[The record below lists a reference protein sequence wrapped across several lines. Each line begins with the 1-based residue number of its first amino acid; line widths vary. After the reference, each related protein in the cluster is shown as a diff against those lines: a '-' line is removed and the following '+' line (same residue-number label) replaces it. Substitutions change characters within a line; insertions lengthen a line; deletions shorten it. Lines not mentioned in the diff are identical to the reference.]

1 MAQRSGVSLVQRFEA
16 LPIIIVFV
24 LLLGVVHEPGAG
36 GFPRALYL
44 HDLPSTLP
52 PLILLATGLTFV
64 IGAGEIDLCFPSII
78 AFSGFVFAVLF
89 KEYQLGWLAVV
100 AGLASGVL
108 VGFING
114 LLIAKVGIPSF
125 MTTLAT
131 QFFWAGMATVL
142 SGGKS
147 YALRGA
153 EESSVW
159 QWIVGR
165 PFATVSSVD
174 WLQQVSI
181 QALWTAII
189 VGFLW
194 LILTRHRF
202 GEHTLFIGN
211 SNDVSR
217 VVGIDVD
224 REKIKIFTLMGFLAA
239 CAAIILTLENKN
251 FFGNQG
257 QGYLLTAIASVL
269 IGGTSIFGGRATIVG
284 TVFGCFIIG
293 MIEAGLVAAGLTG
306 AWVQNGAGSHFP
318 DRYRFLYVRGRT
330 AAPAGVHRQPAVVS
344 EIRKRPRGRI
354 ETGPPGRGGPNRTG
368 RDQNAFV
375 QFASGRRRR
384 RRGFGGCRSGLR
396 GRSDRQG
403 PGDVYADGRQS
414 RRRRD
419 ARPPDGSQGSRRSP
433 RRGAEVAVFRLG
445 AREDDR
451 PVQGGD
457 GRQAELH
464 RDHGPPRRHRLP

>member
-1 MAQRSGVSLVQRFEA
+1 MAQRSGVSILQRFEA
-16 LPIIIVFV
+16 LPIIVVFA
-24 LLLGVVHEPGAG
+24 LLLLL
-36 GFPRALYL
+36 FMYRAPEVFLAPYIYTTFL
-44 HDLPSTLP
+44 STLP

-64 IGAGEIDLCFPSII
+64 IAAGEIDLCFPSII

-89 KEYQLGWLAVV
+89 KEYDLGWIAVI
-100 AGLASGVL
+100 AGLASGIF
-108 VGFING
+108 VGFLNG
-114 LLIAKVGIPSF
+114 VIIAKVGIPSF

-165 PFATVSSVD
+165 PFASSSSP
-174 WLQQVSI
+174 WLQELSI

-189 VGFLW
+189 VAFLW
-194 LILTRHRF
+194 LVLTRHRF
-202 GEHTLFIGN
+202 GEHVLFIGD

-269 IGGTSIFGGRATIVG
+269 IGGTSIFGGRATVLG

-293 MIEAGLVAAGLTG
+293 MVEAGLVASGLTG
-306 AWVQNGAGSHFP
+306 AWVRTVQGLI
-318 DRYRFLYVRGRT
+318 FL
-330 AAPAGVHRQPAVVS
+330 
-344 EIRKRPRGRI
+344 
-354 ETGPPGRGGPNRTG
+354 
-368 RDQNAFV
+368 
-375 QFASGRRRR
+375 ASIIFYMYADEPQRRRALFANLR
-384 RRGFGGCRSGLR
+384 SFGRF
-396 GRSDRQG
+396 
-403 PGDVYADGRQS
+403 
-414 RRRRD
+414 
-419 ARPPDGSQGSRRSP
+419 GSMRTS
-433 RRGAEVAVFRLG
+433 E
-445 AREDDR
+445 
-451 PVQGGD
+451 
-457 GRQAELH
+457 
-464 RDHGPPRRHRLP
+464 

>member
-1 MAQRSGVSLVQRFEA
+1 MAQRAGASVVQRFEA
-16 LPIIIVFV
+16 LPIIVVYV
-24 LLLGVVHEPGAG
+24 LLLALFMYLSPGVFLAPYIYTT
-36 GFPRALYL
+36 FL
-44 HDLPSTLP
+44 STLP

-89 KEYQLGWLAVV
+89 KEYDLGWLAVV

-108 VGFING
+108 VGFVNG
-114 LLIAKVGIPSF
+114 FIIARIGIPSF
-125 MTTLAT
+125 MTTLGT

-165 PFATVSSVD
+165 PFASFTGSV
-174 WLQQVSI
+174 WLQEVSI
-181 QALWTAII
+181 QALWTAVI

-194 LILTRHRF
+194 LVLTRHRF
-202 GEHTLFIGN
+202 GEHTLFIGD

-269 IGGTSIFGGRATIVG
+269 IGGTSIFGGRATIIG
-284 TVFGCFIIG
+284 TVFGCLIIG
-293 MIEAGLVAAGLTG
+293 MIDAGLVAAGLTG
-306 AWVQNGAGSHFP
+306 AWV
-318 DRYRFLYVRGRT
+318 RT
-330 AAPAGVHRQPAVVS
+330 
-344 EIRKRPRGRI
+344 
-354 ETGPPGRGGPNRTG
+354 
-368 RDQNAFV
+368 
-375 QFASGRRRR
+375 
-384 RRGFGGCRSGLR
+384 
-396 GRSDRQG
+396 
-403 PGDVYADGRQS
+403 
-414 RRRRD
+414 
-419 ARPPDGSQGSRRSP
+419 
-433 RRGAEVAVFRLG
+433 
-445 AREDDR
+445 
-451 PVQGGD
+451 VQGLIFLIAIIFYMYMD
-457 GRQAELH
+457 EPQRRQAFFA
-464 RDHGPPRRHRLP
+464 RMGTFRRFGRARAAE

>member
-1 MAQRSGVSLVQRFEA
+1 M
-16 LPIIIVFV
+16 
-24 LLLGVVHEPGAG
+24 
-36 GFPRALYL
+36 
-44 HDLPSTLP
+44 
-52 PLILLATGLTFV
+52 GLTFV
-64 IGAGEIDLCFPSII
+64 IGAGEIDLCFPAII
-78 AFSGFVFAVLF
+78 AFSGFIFAVLF
-89 KEYQLGWLAVV
+89 KEYDLGWIAVV

-114 LLIAKVGIPSF
+114 VIIAKIGIPSF

-153 EESSVW
+153 EDSSVW

-165 PFATVSSVD
+165 PFASVTTID
-174 WLQQVSI
+174 WLQQLSM
-181 QALWTAII
+181 QAVWTALI

-239 CAAIILTLENKN
+239 CAAIMLTLENKN

-269 IGGTSIFGGRATIVG
+269 IGGTSIFGGQATILG
-284 TVFGCFIIG
+284 TVFGCLIIG
-293 MIEAGLVAAGLTG
+293 MIEAGLVASGLTG
-306 AWVQNGAGSHFP
+306 AWVQNGAGSHLP
-318 DRYRFLYVRGRT
+318 HRDYLLHVRKRT
-330 AAPAGVHRQPAVVS
+330 AAPAGALRQYAVVS
-344 EIRKRPRGRI
+344 EIRESYAYFRRGRGSPI
-354 ETGPPGRGGPNRTG
+354 EAARNRTG
-368 RDQNAFV
+368 RNEHAFV
-375 QFASGRRRR
+375 PICFWPASPRPRWR
-384 RRGFGGCRSGLR
+384 L
-396 GRSDRQG
+396 
-403 PGDVYADGRQS
+403 S
-414 RRRRD
+414 RVRL
-419 ARPPDGSQGSRRSP
+419 RPPIRS
-433 RRGAEVAVFRLG
+433 
-445 AREDDR
+445 AR
-451 PVQGGD
+451 
-457 GRQAELH
+457 AS
-464 RDHGPPRRHRLP
+464 

>member
-1 MAQRSGVSLVQRFEA
+1 MVQRSGVSLVQRFEA
-16 LPIIIVFV
+16 LPIIIVFI
-24 LLLGVVHEPGAG
+24 LLLAL
-36 GFPRALYL
+36 FMNRAPEVFLAPYIYTTFL
-44 HDLPSTLP
+44 STLP
-52 PLILLATGLTFV
+52 PLILLAAGLTFV

-89 KEYQLGWLAVV
+89 KEYELGWLAVV

-108 VGFING
+108 VGFVNG

-165 PFATVSSVD
+165 PFASVASVP
-174 WLQQVSI
+174 WLQGVSI
-181 QALWTAII
+181 QALWTALI

-202 GEHTLFIGN
+202 GEHTLFIGD

-306 AWVQNGAGSHFP
+306 AWVRTVQGLI
-318 DRYRFLYVRGRT
+318 FLIAIIFYMYVDEPQRRLTFFANLRAFGR
-330 AAPAGVHRQPAVVS
+330 
-344 EIRKRPRGRI
+344 
-354 ETGPPGRGGPNRTG
+354 
-368 RDQNAFV
+368 
-375 QFASGRRRR
+375 
-384 RRGFGGCRSGLR
+384 FGGVRAS
-396 GRSDRQG
+396 
-403 PGDVYADGRQS
+403 
-414 RRRRD
+414 
-419 ARPPDGSQGSRRSP
+419 
-433 RRGAEVAVFRLG
+433 E
-445 AREDDR
+445 
-451 PVQGGD
+451 
-457 GRQAELH
+457 
-464 RDHGPPRRHRLP
+464 